1 MTRRSRDIDA
11 RTVIVGLGET
21 GLASARF
28 LRRAGEAFCVCDSR
42 AEPPG
47 LAPLRAEAPDVEV
60 VLGGLDPRLL
70 ARAERLIVSP
80 GLSLR
85 EPAVAA
91 AREAGVECI
100 GEIELFARAA
110 DAPVV
115 AITGT
120 NGKSTVTTMAAQVLA
135 AAGLTVRTGG
145 NLGPAALELLRDGD
159 AAPDFY
165 VVELSSFQLETTRS
179 LRPAAAT
186 VLNVS
191 ADHLDRYA
199 SLAEYAAAK
208 ARIYRGAGVAVVNRD
223 DPVAAGLADGVG
235 RERSFGR
242 SAPESGAFG
251 LVEREGTVWLAEGE
265 QPLLAASELP
275 LGGDHNRVNA
285 LAALALARAVGVE
298 PARVAPALAD
308 YRGLPHRT
316 TWVATGADGVRFYD
330 DSKGTNVGATAAAV
344 DGMDGTVV
352 LIAGGDGKGADFGPL
367 RGPVSRRARA
377 VVVFGQDGE
386 RLRAALADTVPVETA
401 TDLADAVARAR
412 ARAEPGDAVLLSPA
426 CASFDMFTDYRQRG
440 QAFVDAIDKGA
451 A

>member
-1 MTRRSRDIDA
+1 MTRGSGDIEA
-11 RTVIVGLGET
+11 RTVVVGLGET

-28 LRRAGEAFCVCDSR
+28 LRRAGETFCVCDSR

-47 LAPLRAEAPDVEV
+47 LATLRAEAPDVEV
-60 VLGGLDPRLL
+60 ELGGLDWRLL

-85 EPAVAA
+85 EPAIAA

-120 NGKSTVTTMAAQVLA
+120 NGKSTVTTMAAQLLT
-135 AAGLTVRTGG
+135 AAGLSVRTGG
-145 NLGPAALELLRDGD
+145 NLGPAALELLQDD
-159 AAPDFY
+159 AAAPDFY
-165 VVELSSFQLETTRS
+165 VVEISSFQLETTQS

-186 VLNVS
+186 VLNIS

-199 SLAEYAAAK
+199 SLDAYAAAK
-208 ARIYRGAGVAVVNRD
+208 GRIYRGASAAVVNRD
-223 DPVAAGLADGVG
+223 DPVAAALADGVE
-235 RERSFGR
+235 RKRSFGR
-242 SAPESGAFG
+242 SVPAPTAFG
-251 LVEREGTVWLAEGE
+251 LVEREGAVWLAEGE
-265 QPLLAASELP
+265 QALLAADELP

-316 TWVATGADGVRFYD
+316 TWVATSADGVRFYD

-344 DGMDGTVV
+344 DGMDRPVV
-352 LIAGGDGKGADFGPL
+352 LIAGGDGKGADFATL

-377 VVVFGQDGE
+377 VIVFGQDGA
-386 RLRAALADTVPVETA
+386 RLRAALADAVPVETA
-401 TDLADAVARAR
+401 VDLTDAVARAR

-426 CASFDMFTDYRQRG
+426 CASFDMFADYRQRG
-440 QAFVDAIDKGA
+440 QAFMDAIDKGA